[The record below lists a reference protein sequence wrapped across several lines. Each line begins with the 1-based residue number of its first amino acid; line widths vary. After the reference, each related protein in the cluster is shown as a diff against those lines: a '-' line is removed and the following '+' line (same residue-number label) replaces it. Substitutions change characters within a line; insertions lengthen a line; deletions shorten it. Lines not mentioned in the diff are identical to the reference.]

1 MGSPVRYHPCMHPV
15 IGITARPQ
23 IVSSA
28 DNDMLAYLATHTYTD
43 SVLRGG
49 GIPMLLVPVEP
60 SLIDSMLD
68 RVDGIMLTGGGDI
81 APERYGAVRDDSVLM
96 VNDERDQFELELVA
110 RAFQRRIPT
119 LAICR
124 GHQIVNVAFGGT
136 LFQDLPIPEGSLG
149 HDLAGERAYE
159 SHSEALVEEGSRIA
173 SIFGAGV
180 HEINSVHHQAVD
192 QLGEGLKVVAS
203 APDGTI
209 EAIEHQDKT
218 WDLVSVQWHP
228 EWLADRDDA
237 DSHELFAAFVESAS
251 KFAANR

>member
-1 MGSPVRYHPCMHPV
+1 MHPV
-15 IGITARPQ
+15 IGVTARPQ
-23 IVSSA
+23 IVPSA

-43 SVLRGG
+43 GVLRGG
-49 GIPMLLVPVEP
+49 GIPIVLLPVEP
-60 SLIDSMLD
+60 NLIDSMLD

-81 APERYGAVRDDSVLM
+81 APERYSATRDASVRRVS
-96 VNDERDQFELELVA
+96 DERDRFELELVTK
-110 RAFQRRIPT
+110 AFQRRIPT

-136 LFQDLPIPEGSLG
+136 LVQDLPTPQGSLG

-159 SHSEALVEEGSRIA
+159 SHSEALVEEDSRIA

-180 HEINSVHHQAVD
+180 HEINSIHHQAVD

-209 EAIEHQDKT
+209 EAIEHQDRT
-218 WDLVSVQWHP
+218 WDLISVQWHP
-228 EWLADRDDA
+228 EYLADRDDS